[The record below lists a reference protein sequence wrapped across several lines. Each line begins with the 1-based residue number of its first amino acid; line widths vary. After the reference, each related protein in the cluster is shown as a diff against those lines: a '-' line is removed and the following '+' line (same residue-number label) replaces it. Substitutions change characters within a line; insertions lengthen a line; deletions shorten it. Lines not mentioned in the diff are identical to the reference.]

1 MVENNTLKKIDVS
14 QLPKATE
21 INAND
26 TMLIVRP
33 NGDGTM
39 TAMRIEGT
47 VLKQTK
53 VKKKVQ
59 EQYVIGRAVSPRA
72 CDQGHMVNWYVF
84 GTIFNGSRFLVNIPI
99 RGKVVDDVNLFDEKV
114 YIKSEYASEDGYVE
128 INKLNDI
135 LISSE
140 VNYFICRFK
149 INNNEL
155 PADYEY
161 PLVIGIRV
169 DKYEQDIDGIFR
181 AVWLSWRCVPK
192 NIKTASTH
200 HWFEGGYRQYRPIDG
215 DRKFIADNIRLDR
228 ESFTDVFANLR
239 RDAIICKKMSKYNAY
254 GEDRRIKN
262 SEYIG
267 YTRKLVFKRL
277 RSYSQTG
284 YGQTSHAKNV
294 GGLYRAIPIYSR
306 CKTKGRPVYFYIR
319 LMYKKISNGNYIRI
333 RRIEWK

>member
-1 MVENNTLKKIDVS
+1 MIENKLDVTELPVAETVKDGD
-14 QLPKATE
+14 QL
-21 INAND
+21 
-26 TMLIVRP
+26 LLVRP
-33 NGDGTM
+33 NDDGTK

-59 EQYVIGRAVSPRA
+59 EQYVIGRAVRQRA

-84 GTIFNGSRFLVNIPI
+84 GTIYDGTQIIVNIPI
-99 RGKVVDDVNLFDEKV
+99 KDRVVDDPDLLDEKI
-114 YIKSEYASEDGYVE
+114 YIKSEYASEDEYFE
-128 INKLNDI
+128 IM
-135 LISSE
+135 SSNTALMTPE
-140 VNYFICRFK
+140 VNYFICTFR
-149 INNNEL
+149 INREEL
-155 PADYEY
+155 PADYEGL

-215 DRKFIADNIRLDR
+215 DRKFIADNIELYCKKF
-228 ESFTDVFANLR
+228 SDVFASLR
-239 RDAIICKKMSKYNAY
+239 DDAIICKKMSKYNTF
-254 GEDRRIKN
+254 GEDRRNEQTGYIK
-262 SEYIG
+262 
-267 YTRKLVFKRL
+267 TLVFKRL
-277 RSYSQTG
+277 RITIKTG
-284 YGQTSHAKNV
+284 DEQTSHAKNV

-306 CKTKGRPVYFYIR
+306 CKTRGRPVYFYIR
-319 LMYKKISNGNYIRI
+319 QMYKKSGGNYIRV